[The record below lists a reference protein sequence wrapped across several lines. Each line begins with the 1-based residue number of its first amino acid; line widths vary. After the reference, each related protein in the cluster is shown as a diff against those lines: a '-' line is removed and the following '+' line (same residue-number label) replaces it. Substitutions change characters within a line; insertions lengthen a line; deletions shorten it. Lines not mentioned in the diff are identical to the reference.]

1 MRYRE
6 YLKILKF
13 LFPNEEED
21 NDQDDDDSI
30 SEMDIAEGDIKVT
43 TLSGESATF
52 PYQPQKKI
60 LNIKKDIEAEFKT
73 PPNKQRLLYQD
84 KELKVCSSYTLL
96 FN

>member
-52 PYQPQKKI
+52 LYQPQKKI
-60 LNIKKDIEAEFKT
+60 LNIKKEIEAEFKT

-84 KELKVCSSYTLL
+84 KELKVFSCYTVV
-96 FN
+96 